1 MVLDDSTRLLHN
13 APMTPH
19 LSRRNFLLLAA
30 TLAAIPRQIL
40 TDDGIPTMLDHIL
53 LGVKDLDEG
62 ISFIEKKSGVR
73 AIVGGS
79 HPGAGTRNA
88 LISLG
93 AERYLEIIAPD
104 PQQSSAPNALHTG
117 LADLRAPTLI
127 GWAIHTHDIAG
138 LAANM
143 RKAAITFDGPLDG
156 SRKRPDGLLLQWK
169 TLRFKD
175 DRGGSLP
182 FFIEWGK
189 NTPHPSVDAPSGCR
203 LESFSVASPNPAE
216 LRQLFHRVGV
226 AVTVDSGAAPQL
238 SARFEATRGTFELA
252 S

>member
-1 MVLDDSTRLLHN
+1 MPTL
-13 APMTPH
+13 
-19 LSRRNFLLLAA
+19 LSRKDFLLLAA
-30 TLAAIPRQIL
+30 TLAAIPHQIL
-40 TDDGIPTMLDHIL
+40 ADDGIPSMLDHIL
-53 LGVKDLDEG
+53 LGVRDLDEG

-117 LADLRAPTLI
+117 LADLRAPGLI

-138 LAANM
+138 VAANL
-143 RKAAITFDGPLDG
+143 RKAAIAFDGPLDG
-156 SRKRPDGLLLQWK
+156 SRKRPDGQLLQWK
-169 TLRFKD
+169 TLRLKD
-175 DRGGSLP
+175 DRGGTLP

-189 NTPHPSVDAPSGCR
+189 STTHPSVDAPRGCS
-203 LESFSVASPNPAE
+203 LASFSVGSPNPAE
-216 LRQLFHRVGV
+216 LRQLFHQVGV
-226 AVTVDSGAAPQL
+226 AVTVDSAAAPKL
-238 SARFEATRGTFELA
+238 SARFEAARGIFELA

>member
-13 APMTPH
+13 PPMPTL
-19 LSRRNFLLLAA
+19 LSRKDFLLLAA

-40 TDDGIPTMLDHIL
+40 ADDGIPTMLDHIL

-62 ISFIEKKSGVR
+62 ISFVEKKSGVR
-73 AIVGGS
+73 AIAGGS

-93 AERYLEIIAPD
+93 SERYLEIIAPD
-104 PQQSSAPNALHTG
+104 PQQGPAPNALHTG
-117 LADLRAPTLI
+117 LAELRAPKLI

-138 LAANM
+138 VAASM
-143 RKAAITFDGPLDG
+143 RKAAIAFDGPLDG
-156 SRKRPDGLLLQWK
+156 SRKRPDGLLLEWK
-169 TLRFKD
+169 TLRLKD

-189 NTPHPSVDAPSGCR
+189 TTTHPSVDAPGGCR
-203 LESFSVASPNPAE
+203 LASFSVVSPNPAE
-216 LRQLFHRVGV
+216 LRQLFHQVEV
-226 AVTVDSGAAPQL
+226 SVTVDSGEAPKL
-238 SARFEATRGTFELA
+238 NARFEGLRGAFEFA